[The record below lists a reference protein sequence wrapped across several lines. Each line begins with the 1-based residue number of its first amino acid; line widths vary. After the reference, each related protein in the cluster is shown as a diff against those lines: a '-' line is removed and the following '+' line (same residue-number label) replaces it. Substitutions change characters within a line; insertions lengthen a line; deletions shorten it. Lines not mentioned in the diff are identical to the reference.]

1 MFFINPFIFAAGG
14 DFESIAT
21 VTVGS
26 GGANGISFTSIPSTY
41 QHLQLR
47 ALVRSN
53 YPSTQPALAM
63 KINGTS
69 IDRNHSLYGDG
80 SSTSAYTGTG
90 GNISHSTGGS
100 AGASMFSAVIIDIL
114 DYASASK
121 NKVVR
126 AFSGGDRNGSG
137 FVEMPSGLEVT
148 TSAVTSL
155 EVLEPDALYKFVQ
168 HSTAALYGLRA
179 P

>member
-1 MFFINPFIFAAGG
+1 MFFINPFIYAGGG

-26 GGANGISFTSIPSTY
+26 GGANTIEFTSIPSTY
-41 QHLQLR
+41 QHLQIR

-53 YPSTQPALAM
+53 YPSAQPALAM
-63 KINGTS
+63 RINGTN

-80 SSTSAYTGTG
+80 ASATAYTGTG

-100 AGASMFSAVIIDIL
+100 ASASMFSAIVVDVL
-114 DYASASK
+114 DYTSTTK

-137 FVEMPSGLEVT
+137 FVEIPSALEQT
-148 TSAVTSL
+148 TSAITSIAL
-155 EVLEPDALYKFVQ
+155 LEPDTLYRFVQ
-168 HSTAALYGLRA
+168 YSTAALYGVRA
-179 P
+179 